1 MEKQMIVEEDITKEE
16 FSHKAK
22 KSMEVLDSELN
33 DAAKFAILE
42 ANHWYDAVQVLMK
55 HPKHFDSQICVLSL
69 LSLELYMKSILMSKG
84 INVTKEHMGHKI
96 YEMYISFSEEEKEK
110 IQKDVHIDR
119 KEYLSLFGEHI
130 IFNNFDEELKYISN
144 DFVYLRYEYE
154 KFMNGIAILTLP
166 KFILKVTENT
176 KRLARNLAYGEK

>member
-1 MEKQMIVEEDITKEE
+1 MIVEEDITEEE
-16 FSHKAK
+16 FAHKSEK
-22 KSMEVLDSELN
+22 NMKVLDLELN
-33 DAAKFAILE
+33 DAAEFAVLE
-42 ANHWYDAVQVLMK
+42 AYHWDDAVQVLMK
-55 HPKHFDSQICVLSL
+55 YPKHFDSQICILSL

-84 INVTKEHMGHKI
+84 INVTKDYMGHKI
-96 YEMYISFSEEEKEK
+96 YEMYIKLSEEEKTK
-110 IQKDVHIDR
+110 IQKDVQIDR

-166 KFILKVTENT
+166 NFILKVTENA
-176 KRLARNLAYGEK
+176 KILARELISEKN